1 MPDAF
6 ILVVESDDGVCA
18 LISRLLEQEGH
29 GWVVAA
35 DATSALGHLEA
46 SRFDLVLFDID
57 SALAPEASLRT
68 TLGRLA
74 ADAPVVLVVPTE
86 GWNPAPVVDVAG
98 VSACVAKPVEPFVLR
113 LAIEGALQRRALQRE
128 NLQLRS
134 VLARAGTD
142 VQGIAPGQEPPGSA
156 PGALPRVGR
165 AIDADWPT
173 LMVLQGR
180 YVERVFTRTNGN
192 RTHTAR
198 ILGVDRRTVQRLF
211 ARSKRGK

>member
-6 ILVVESDDGVCA
+6 ILVVESDDAVCA
-18 LISRLLEQEGH
+18 LISHLLEQEGH
-29 GWVVAA
+29 GCVVAA
-35 DATSALGHLEA
+35 DAASALGHLET

-57 SALAPEASLRT
+57 STLAPETDLRT

-74 ADAPVVLVVPTE
+74 ADAPVILVVPAE
-86 GWNPAPVVDVAG
+86 RWHPASVADVAG

-113 LAIEGALQRRALQRE
+113 IAIEGALQRRALQRE

-134 VLARAGTD
+134 VLGRAAPT
-142 VQGIAPGQEPPGSA
+142 VQGTAPGQESLGSVPA
-156 PGALPRVGR
+156 TLPRVGR
-165 AIDADWPT
+165 TIDADWPT

-180 YVERVFTRTNGN
+180 YVDRVFTRTNGN